1 MRTLLLLTIA
11 LVACSSHDKDSK
23 DPKESK
29 ESKDH
34 KGSAAAGAAGA
45 AADPPSSGAPSADH
59 PVTLHL
65 TTKSVELKSKA
76 GSHTFQVESAK
87 PTPELVQPIVDEIFA
102 AGGKGGITVWGR
114 YEAPDVWNAL
124 APALYDVPTTIC
136 LRDGS
141 NC

>member
-1 MRTLLLLTIA
+1 MIA

-23 DPKESK
+23 DT
-29 ESKDH
+29 KDH
-34 KGSAAAGAAGA
+34 KDKGSAAA
-45 AADPPSSGAPSADH
+45 AADPSSSGAPSADH

-65 TTKSVELKSKA
+65 TAKSVELKSKA
-76 GSHTFQVESAK
+76 GSHTFQIDSAQ
-87 PTPELVQPIVDEIFA
+87 PTPELVKPIVDEIFA
-102 AGGKGGITVWGR
+102 AGGKGGVTVWGR

-124 APALYDVPTTIC
+124 APSLYDVPTTIC